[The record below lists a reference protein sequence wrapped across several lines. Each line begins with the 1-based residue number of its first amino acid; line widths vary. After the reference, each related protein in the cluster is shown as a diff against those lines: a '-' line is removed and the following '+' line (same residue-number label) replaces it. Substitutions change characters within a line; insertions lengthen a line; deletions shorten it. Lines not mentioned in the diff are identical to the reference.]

1 MIYENMREILEDAR
15 ELLGA
20 LFEHGLTNA
29 AAISDEL
36 CGHREAFD
44 GVGLNRGG
52 ELLADL
58 ADELA
63 ATRLSANNNS
73 EKSAALLIESWR
85 YIAACL
91 YRLDF
96 VQAGDSGD
104 V

>member
-1 MIYENMREILEDAR
+1 MIYENMREILEDTR
-15 ELLGA
+15 ELLGV

-36 CGHREAFD
+36 RRYRDIFD
-44 GVGLNRGG
+44 QAGLKRGG

-58 ADELA
+58 ADELNT
-63 ATRLSANNNS
+63 TRLSANNNS
-73 EKSAALLIESWR
+73 EKAAALLAKSWR

-96 VQAGDSGD
+96 VQAGSNDTI
-104 V
+104 

>member
-15 ELLGA
+15 ELLGV

-29 AAISDEL
+29 ALISDEL
-36 CGHREAFD
+36 RKHRDTFD
-44 GVGLNRGG
+44 LAGLKRGG

-58 ADELA
+58 ADELNA
-63 ATRLSANNNS
+63 ARLSADNDS
-73 EKSAALLIESWR
+73 EKAAALLCELWR

-96 VQAGDSGD
+96 AQANG
-104 V
+104 